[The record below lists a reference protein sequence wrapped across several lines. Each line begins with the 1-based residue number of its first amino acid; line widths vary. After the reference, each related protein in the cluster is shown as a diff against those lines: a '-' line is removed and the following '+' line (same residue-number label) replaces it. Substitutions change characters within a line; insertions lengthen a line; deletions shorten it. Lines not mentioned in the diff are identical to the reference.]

1 MFIEKWKDTA
11 FGSDY
16 GADFQSFLEEITSD
30 KLTLKEVFKNC
41 DLEKYLNNPELLKE
55 RTDNNV
61 QLTNSNF
68 EQFVHYEDA
77 VIALCAIVA
86 ESEANGS
93 ADLTLAYGNKVLIFD
108 ITKEEIMPLKNAL
121 NYIHDNLD
129 QFVLFEMLGEEE
141 QAETLAD
148 IREIIEQLQIS
159 SERKQEL

>member
-77 VIALCAIVA
+77 VIALSAIVA

-93 ADLTLAYGNKVLIFD
+93 ADLTLAYGNEVLIFD
-108 ITKEEIMPLKNAL
+108 ITKEEITTLKNAL
-121 NYIHDNLD
+121 TYIHNNPD
-129 QFVLFEMLGEEE
+129 QFVLFEMLDEDE
-141 QAETLAD
+141 QIVTLKD
-148 IREIIEQLQIS
+148 IAEIIEQLEVRS
-159 SERKQEL
+159 